1 MTAFVYSGAANSPAQ
16 SEPWMGNTRDSLVE
30 IMLDFSSRK
39 LSAAGYAAG
48 DTIKVM
54 GIPKGTLVQNLVTT
68 VVVPE
73 GAALTMSVGD
83 SGSATRFH
91 SALTLN
97 SAAGTQAASAAVAQL
112 YAADDYLLL
121 TIGGTLLNSGTGK
134 VSIVA
139 QVVDVSN
146 RNNFGPL

>member
-1 MTAFVYSGAANSPAQ
+1 MTAFVYTGAANSPAQ

-48 DTIKVM
+48 DTIKLM
-54 GIPKGTLVQNLVTT
+54 GIPKGTLIQNLVTT
-68 VVVPE
+68 VVTPE
-73 GAALTMSVGD
+73 GSALTMSLGD

-112 YAADDYLLL
+112 YAADDYLLATL
-121 TIGGTLLNSGTGK
+121 AGTLTNSGSAK
-134 VSIVA
+134 VSVVF
-139 QVVDVSN
+139 QFVDVSN
-146 RNNFGPL
+146 RNSYGPL